1 MIYINNIPSF
11 RDPESSSLTFDDRIE
26 KVELI
31 NGNTVQDY
39 GHIDSGDKFALTC
52 LFSYSNYVQ
61 LKTLWT
67 TRTLVSY
74 TDEAG
79 YVWQN
84 LRLVF
89 KTIKREKKFPD
100 YVTLTFELWK
110 V

>member
-1 MIYINNIPSF
+1 MIYINDIPSF

-39 GHIDSGDKFALTC
+39 GHVASGDKLSLTC
-52 LFSYSNYVQ
+52 LFSGENFER
-61 LKTLWT
+61 LKVLWIN
-67 TRTLVSY
+67 RTPINY

-79 YVWQN
+79 VVSAY
-84 LRLVF
+84 RRMVF
-89 KTIKREKKFPD
+89 RNIKSHPKFPD
-100 YVTLTFELWK
+100 YKFLTFELWK